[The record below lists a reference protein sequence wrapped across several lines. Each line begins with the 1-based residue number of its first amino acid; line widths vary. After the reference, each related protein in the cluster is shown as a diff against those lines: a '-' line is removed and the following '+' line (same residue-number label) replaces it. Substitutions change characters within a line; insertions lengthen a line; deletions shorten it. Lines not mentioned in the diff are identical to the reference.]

1 MEFGKKQTK
10 KTGGTQTVKQQKKH
24 SKKKCA
30 GKGFN
35 KNTAIVDNTLRIARL
50 KLLYIAVKVIKDSNV
65 DKVKYSIHYART
77 PVMLNFLN
85 FLDTARQKPRPW
97 EQSSG
102 WPYRFA
108 VQ

>member
-1 MEFGKKQTK
+1 M
-10 KTGGTQTVKQQKKH
+10 VKQQKKH
-24 SKKKCA
+24 SKKKRA

-35 KNTAIVDNTLRIARL
+35 KNTA
-50 KLLYIAVKVIKDSNV
+50 K
-65 DKVKYSIHYART
+65 ART

-97 EQSSG
+97 EESSG
-102 WPYRFA
+102 LPYGFA